1 VKIYHS
7 VGSHFFG
14 VIGSHLIT
22 DGDPQDPSEFDQQ
35 IDWAVERART
45 LGHEEALRMT
55 YAHLLS
61 KPDYDID
68 RFFVLGLWED
78 DTVLRQLL
86 EHFYRRGWPDAPWP
100 LKWEDYADVELVGAP
115 GPTWAPRTHRWGPDA
130 PPSVAEREKKR

>member
-1 VKIYHS
+1 MKVYKTL
-7 VGSHFFG
+7 GSYYFRT
-14 VIGSHLIT
+14 IGNHLIHE
-22 DGDPQDPSEFDQQ
+22 GDPRDLSEFDQL
-35 IDWAVERART
+35 IDSLVADARL

-100 LKWEDYADVELVGAP
+100 LKWEDYAHVELVGAP